1 MGWNCK
7 FVPNNEICM
16 FGEKCADNC
25 ATICKSAPKVALH
38 YILIQ
43 PPSARR
49 GYIAREI
56 FPTIGVY
63 IFPFFWYFCIILIEL
78 ASARYIG
85 RKIFPT
91 QDLSYL
97 LFTWL
102 HISHIHE
109 FSFSLFCNLYLV
121 LLIELA
127 SAGLY
132 WAWNTSYTGSI
143 ITSLSHILCI
153 LF

>member
-1 MGWNCK
+1 
-7 FVPNNEICM
+7 M

-97 LFTWL
+97 LYLIYCAFC
-102 HISHIHE
+102 
-109 FSFSLFCNLYLV
+109 FSIFVICIFCVLY
-121 LLIELA
+121 
-127 SAGLY
+127 
-132 WAWNTSYTGSI
+132 
-143 ITSLSHILCI
+143 
-153 LF
+153 